1 MKNFRIFFL
10 ILLVSST
17 SGRPWESA
25 SGYILVSSAKFSRTA
40 MPWWQD
46 PRSKPGR
53 LARPGGV
60 DAAST
65 FWRVSPAIQWFI
77 CSMFNQQRYNDPYV
91 HCSIT
96 NSNMIYRL
104 IPENY
109 QCVTT
114 RWHPRRVDAGGEC
127 EAAQLQGEDGS
138 ALGRVDIKVTL
149 FISDHWARSRL
160 QWLFF
165 SSI

>member
-40 MPWWQD
+40 MPRWQD

-77 CSMFNQQRYNDPYV
+77 CSMFNHQRYNDP
-91 HCSIT
+91 
-96 NSNMIYRL
+96 MIHMFIVQSQTVIWFIDWFL
-104 IPENY
+104 K
-109 QCVTT
+109 TT

-149 FISDHWARSRL
+149 FISHHWARSRL